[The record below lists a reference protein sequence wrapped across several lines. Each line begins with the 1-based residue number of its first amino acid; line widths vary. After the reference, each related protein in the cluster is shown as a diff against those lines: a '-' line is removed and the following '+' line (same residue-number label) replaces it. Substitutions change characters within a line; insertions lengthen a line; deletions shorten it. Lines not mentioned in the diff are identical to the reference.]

1 MINEPKWK
9 SLMAN
14 TVGPLFTPQQCQDII
29 NIGHQQKK
37 EEAKVGHKEGN
48 KEGKYDIKMRVPTI
62 SWIPFK
68 IMPEMYRI
76 IERSMQQV
84 NANHF
89 GYEGMTLTEFA
100 QFTEYPKGGFYDWH
114 MDSEVDCKFEP
125 PVRKISMTILLSN
138 PNEFKGGDL
147 EFMIKGNKLPQLV
160 QGQAVF
166 FCSLIRHRVNK
177 IKKGIRRSLVMWFG
191 GPPFK

>member
-1 MINEPKWK
+1 MWIYEPKWK
-9 SLMAN
+9 SLIVN
-14 TVGPLFTPQQCQDII
+14 TINPIFTPEQCQDII
-29 NIGHQQKK
+29 NVGLKQKIK
-37 EEAKVGHKEGN
+37 NAEVGSEDKY
-48 KEGKYDIKMRVPTI
+48 GKLDTQKRITKI

-68 IMPEMYRI
+68 TMPQMYQI
-76 IERSMQQV
+76 IEDIMNQINR
-84 NANHF
+84 NHF
-89 GYEGMTLTEFA
+89 GYDGMQITEA
-100 QFTEYPKGGFYDWH
+100 GQFTEYPKGGFYDWH
-114 MDSEVDCKFEP
+114 MVAEVNCQYEP
-125 PVRKISMTILLSN
+125 PVRKISMTILLS
-138 PNEFKGGDL
+138 PQNEFEGGDL